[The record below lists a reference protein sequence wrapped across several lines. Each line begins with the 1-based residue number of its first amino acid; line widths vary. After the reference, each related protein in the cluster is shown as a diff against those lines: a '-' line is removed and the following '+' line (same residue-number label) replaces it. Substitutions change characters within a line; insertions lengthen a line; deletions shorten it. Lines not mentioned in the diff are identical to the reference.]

1 MSSSITAK
9 NELRARLVQARRELS
24 SEDHDAFTAAVRKH
38 LESEL
43 TESMTVAAYWPLG
56 SEPGGADFVPWL
68 KAHVSRVLLPIS
80 GENGTLTFA
89 EYRGKEAMH
98 TSPLGLNEPQGPSFD
113 SSVLAECDLV
123 LAPAMAVDAKGNRMG
138 KGGGYYDRA
147 LEPLPH
153 GKPPVFAM
161 VYPTEFLDE
170 LPTEDHDRKV
180 DAAVT
185 AEGITRF

>member
-1 MSSSITAK
+1 MTSSITAK

-80 GENGTLTFA
+80 GENGKLTFA

-98 TSPLGLNEPQGPSFD
+98 LSLI
-113 SSVLAECDLV
+113 
-123 LAPAMAVDAKGNRMG
+123 
-138 KGGGYYDRA
+138 
-147 LEPLPH
+147 H
-153 GKPPVFAM
+153 
-161 VYPTEFLDE
+161 
-170 LPTEDHDRKV
+170 
-180 DAAVT
+180 
-185 AEGITRF
+185 I

>member
-1 MSSSITAK
+1 MYK
-9 NELRARLVQARRELS
+9 RQ
-24 SEDHDAFTAAVRKH
+24 
-38 LESEL
+38 
-43 TESMTVAAYWPLG
+43 
-56 SEPGGADFVPWL
+56 
-68 KAHVSRVLLPIS
+68 
-80 GENGTLTFA
+80 
-89 EYRGKEAMH
+89 
-98 TSPLGLNEPQGPSFD
+98 SFD

-161 VYPTEFLDE
+161 VYPSEFLDE

-185 AEGITRF
+185 AEGITHF

>member
-1 MSSSITAK
+1 MTAK

-24 SEDHDAFTAAVRKH
+24 AEDHDAFTAGVRKH

-68 KAHVSRVLLPIS
+68 KEHVSRVLLPIS

-98 TSPLGLNEPQGPSFD
+98 ESAMGLNEPQGPSFD

-161 VYPTEFLDE
+161 ARWKACEWLFAGAGTSTPA
-170 LPTEDHDRKV
+170 R
-180 DAAVT
+180 
-185 AEGITRF
+185 

>member
-1 MSSSITAK
+1 MTSSMTAK

-24 SEDHDAFTAAVRKH
+24 AEDHDAFTAGVRKH

-68 KAHVSRVLLPIS
+68 KDHVSRVLLPIS

-98 TSPLGLNEPQGPSFD
+98 ESPLGLNEPQGPSFD

-138 KGGGYYDRA
+138 
-147 LEPLPH
+147 LSLIH
-153 GKPPVFAM
+153 
-161 VYPTEFLDE
+161 
-170 LPTEDHDRKV
+170 
-180 DAAVT
+180 
-185 AEGITRF
+185 I